1 MYDKV
6 FVTPVGNKGMYVL
19 DTSSWRTH
27 KPVMDKSICI
37 NCGICMGY
45 CPVNSIKYSEEEGY
59 YILCY
64 DYCKGCGICAV
75 ECPKKAISMEKEVK

>member
-19 DTSSWRTH
+19 DTSTWRTH
-27 KPVMDKSICI
+27 RPVMDKAVCI

-45 CPVNSIKYSEEEGY
+45 CPVNSIRFSEENGY
-59 YILCY
+59 YITY
-64 DYCKGCGICAV
+64 DYCKGCGICAN
-75 ECPKKAISMEKEVK
+75 ECPKGAIVMKKEVK

>member
-59 YILCY
+59 YICY

-75 ECPKKAISMEKEVK
+75 ECPKKAISMEKEVR

>member
-27 KPVMDKSICI
+27 KPVMDKSSCI

-45 CPVNSIKYSEEEGY
+45 CPVNSVKYSEEKRY
-59 YILCY
+59 YICY

-75 ECPKKAISMEKEVK
+75 ECPKKAISMEKEDK

>member
-6 FVTPVGNKGMYVL
+6 FVTPVGNNGMYVL

-27 KPVMDKSICI
+27 KPVMDKSSCV

-45 CPVNSIKYSEEEGY
+45 CPVNSVKYSEEKGY
-59 YILCY
+59 YICY

-75 ECPKKAISMEKEVK
+75 ECPKKAISMEKEDK

>member
-27 KPVMDKSICI
+27 KPVMDKSSCI

-45 CPVNSIKYSEEEGY
+45 CPVNSVKYSEEKGY
-59 YILCY
+59 YICY

-75 ECPKKAISMEKEVK
+75 ECPKKSISMEKEDK

>member
-27 KPVMDKSICI
+27 KPVMDKSSCI

-45 CPVNSIKYSEEEGY
+45 CPVNSVKYSEEKGY
-59 YILCY
+59 YICY
-64 DYCKGCGICAV
+64 DYCKGCGISAV
-75 ECPKKAISMEKEVK
+75 ECPKKAISMEKEDK

>member
-27 KPVMDKSICI
+27 KPVMDKSSCI

-45 CPVNSIKYSEEEGY
+45 CPVNSVKYSEEKEY
-59 YILCY
+59 YICY

-75 ECPKKAISMEKEVK
+75 ECPKKAISMEKEDK

>member
-6 FVTPVGNKGMYVL
+6 FVTPVGNKGIYVL

-27 KPVMDKSICI
+27 KPVMDKSSCI

-45 CPVNSIKYSEEEGY
+45 CPVNSVKYSEEKGY
-59 YILCY
+59 YICY

-75 ECPKKAISMEKEVK
+75 ECPKKAISMEKEDK

>member
-27 KPVMDKSICI
+27 RPVVDKSKCI
-37 NCGICMGY
+37 NCGMCMAY
-45 CPVNSIKYSEEEGY
+45 CPVNSVKYSEEKGY
-59 YILCY
+59 FICY

-75 ECPKKAISMEKEVK
+75 ECPKQAISMEKEVK

>member
-27 KPVMDKSICI
+27 KPVMDKSSCI

-45 CPVNSIKYSEEEGY
+45 CPVNSVKYSEEKGY
-59 YILCY
+59 YICY

-75 ECPKKAISMEKEVK
+75 ECPKKAISMEKEDK